1 MESPSNTSPRFGDAL
16 VHRFMDDEHSVLLAH
31 ADFSLLFDAYLAH
44 ATRWDHEPDPL
55 TATMMRQ
62 GLAAAALYLS
72 CRPRDEV
79 VGWTISIQNPPVNLF
94 LTGDAGE
101 NAVAG
106 RSFVEGVQAAE
117 SNRLFVQS
125 SRPGMG
131 VHQSMLEVV
140 GLDILGIFDQYY
152 ERSVQSPAR
161 FFDYDNGEFAM
172 VLGLPGAD
180 SDWMAQLDRV
190 ALRSHLQ
197 GRVRP
202 LDQQTFRFRCGCRP
216 ERMREVLR
224 AAYAGDA
231 QTLFQEDHTV
241 EVECPRCG
249 HRWDVT
255 RAQFEMGD

>member
-1 MESPSNTSPRFGDAL
+1 MSEAPKFGDACI
-16 VHRFMDDEHSVLLAH
+16 HRFMDDGHSALIAH
-31 ADFSLLFDAYLAH
+31 ADFSLLIDAYLAH
-44 ATRWDHEPDPL
+44 AKRWGQSPDPL
-55 TATMMRQ
+55 LTIMMSQ

-79 VGWTISIQNPPVNLF
+79 VGWTISIQRPALNLF

-106 RSFVEGVQAAE
+106 RGFTEGVQAAE

-125 SRPGMG
+125 SRPGLG
-131 VHQSMLEVV
+131 VHQSMLEVE
-140 GLDILGIFDQYY
+140 GLDVLGIFDQYY

-161 FFDYDNGEFAM
+161 FFDYDNGEYAM

-180 SDWMAQLDRV
+180 EEWMAGLQRE
-190 ALRSHLQ
+190 ALRTHLE
-197 GRVRP
+197 GGIRP

-216 ERMREVLR
+216 ERMHEVLR

-231 QTLFQEDHTV
+231 DSLFQDDPTI

-249 HRWDVT
+249 HRWEVT
-255 RAQFEMGD
+255 RSQFEAEK